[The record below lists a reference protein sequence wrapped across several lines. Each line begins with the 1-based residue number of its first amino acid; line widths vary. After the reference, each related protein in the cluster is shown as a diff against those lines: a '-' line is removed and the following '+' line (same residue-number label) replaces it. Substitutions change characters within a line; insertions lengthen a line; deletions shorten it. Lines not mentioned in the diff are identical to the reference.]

1 MAVGNIQNMGNIA
14 KEHLVG
20 KNLEELQELSQH
32 QGMPRFTAK
41 QLARW
46 LYTRR
51 VSDIADMT
59 DISKQHRAMLL
70 EQYDVGYYAPCDA
83 MKSVDGTVKYLFSVG
98 ATSGVETVYIP
109 DKERA
114 TLCVSSQVGCKM
126 NCYFCM
132 TGKQGF
138 TRNLTAHEI
147 INQVVSV
154 PESEKL
160 TNLVFMGMGEPLDN
174 VEALLQSIRI
184 LTEPWGMGWSPHRI
198 TVSTIGY
205 KPGLRRFLDECGC
218 HLAVSLHAPSPE
230 QRAEVMPVE
239 KSFPIRELLSLL
251 REYDW
256 TRQRRLSFEYI
267 IFKGYNDS
275 MAHADALVRLLGGLP
290 CRVNL
295 IRFHAIPGV
304 DLYPAEASVME
315 RFRDRLNSR
324 GVTATIRASRGED
337 IYAACGMLST
347 SSKNS

>member
-1 MAVGNIQNMGNIA
+1 MENSV
-14 KEHLVG
+14 KEHLAG
-20 KNLEELQELSQH
+20 MSLDALQALVQQ
-32 QGMPRFTAK
+32 QGMPRFAAK

-46 LYTRR
+46 LYIRR
-51 VSDIADMT
+51 VRDIADMT
-59 DISKQHRAMLL
+59 DVSKLHRTALA
-70 EQYDVGYYAPCDA
+70 EKYDVGYYAPCEA
-83 MKSVDGTVKYLFSVG
+83 MQSVDGTVKYLFAAG
-98 ATSGVETVYIP
+98 TTHGVESVYIP

-147 INQVVSV
+147 INQVVSI

-160 TNLVFMGMGEPLDN
+160 TNIVFMGMGEPLDN
-174 VEALLQSIRI
+174 VDALLQSIRI

-205 KPGLRRFLDECGC
+205 RPGLRRFLDECGC
-218 HLAVSLHAPSPE
+218 HLAVSLHAPSSE

-239 KSFPIRELLSLL
+239 KSFPIHDLLTLL

-256 TRQRRLSFEYI
+256 THQRRLSFEYI

-275 MAHADALVRLLGGLP
+275 LAHADALVRLLSGLP

-304 DLYPAEASVME
+304 ELYPAEASVME

-347 SSKNS
+347 ASKMV